1 LNASDK
7 ETFVSVNECQ
17 KQYSIANCIVN
28 IKNSMD
34 ELKYGWW
41 KKLLTET
48 DNYFRGF
55 YSQQD
60 EIRNILVLIHEV
72 PGE

>member
-1 LNASDK
+1 
-7 ETFVSVNECQ
+7 
-17 KQYSIANCIVN
+17 
-28 IKNSMD
+28 MD
-34 ELKYGWW
+34 EVKYGWW
-41 KKLLTET
+41 KKLLTEA
-48 DNYFRGF
+48 DSDFRGF